1 MFLNHLQKFL
11 LTKNEKNNDLFFLYD
26 KQMNRLNNTTVLPVK
41 IGTRTYATTEHYV
54 LSSLLKDIP
63 QDLVLSYPLDKAR
76 QVFNYHDQEQYKKI
90 IYEAS
95 NKFNEKKCRSIQ
107 RQDGKTIGSIAR
119 QLLKDNMDFLY
130 KTESGPFQSVIGLTD
145 VENVL
150 YGYNLVG
157 HSLLRMKHLVEK
169 LPDLSGPME
178 YIFWKSHPEKEKIPA
193 MTSPK
198 TYRTILPK
206 KKKPIVDDA
215 QEEPSLNYVYEEMGE
230 NDEEYEPEEQA
241 YNPEEVPVYT
251 NDRVRWIATNPNSRL
266 DDLREIGAQADFLYT
281 MDAPLSDPFQA
292 PADLYSRTDPL
303 YIFKIYKATEHLVDR
318 MKNGMDIK
326 AFLNRPVDAI
336 LWECKVSP
344 ELFGIDPRSLGP
356 KQRNMIYVE
365 YWRRFMS
372 KTIPF
377 YSFIE
382 KEVMYPQNL
391 AGFIRQEY
399 TQDLNE
405 RIGAKIKEIL
415 FASFVYQVIE
425 RSYPHVAP
433 EMRIIVLTRE
443 MKQFTEEEYIDITDR
458 LYHLF
463 FEGKFLLDEEG
474 KQRILTHEAYRL
486 STQEMEEALHFVPCK
501 ILSAPATDIQ
511 GTVLDPLAP
520 ADIVIDDKVFHDLY
534 QYIYYRLLISYGSL
548 TQDQA
553 YEHLF
558 HQGSMVRGDDPRLAK
573 RLQEVVMTRKKELV
587 KTAYLA
593 KYEQYPQVQEMVLY
607 SRASNNRIHEEG
619 DDTVKLW
626 NEIPT
631 NPLDLELMK
640 WVVKTIP
647 ANSNHHF
654 EKSVHLYAFLHDLVR
669 SLNLMKSVVG
679 RRLQKKPLEVFFRC
693 FYHKVRTIQ
702 QGVKVPKTK
711 MPPEFSAYIGNT
723 KTVHEEAIEDLW
735 RMVFPIVYLFQ
746 QKKFDPTAW
755 HQEAKMTMS
764 LINKQDFIQ
773 ALSRVV
779 HCLYPEQE
787 VSNDHFYLI
796 TQMISGKDDIPM
808 WPDPSFEMIRE
819 VEEGE
824 SLGHLPEEI
833 RKRLPK
839 KKSNKKKME
848 TVQYNIVHPSF
859 APLQKKIQ
867 EAFHRPAIYDPVV
880 SRASYALA
888 ALQKETVQPRRIVFY
903 I

>member
-1 MFLNHLQKFL
+1 
-11 LTKNEKNNDLFFLYD
+11 
-26 KQMNRLNNTTVLPVK
+26 MNRLNNTTVLPVK
-41 IGTRTYATTEHYV
+41 IGNRTYATTEHYV

-63 QDLVLSYPLDKAR
+63 QDLVLSYPVDKAR
-76 QVFNYHDQEQYKKI
+76 HVFNYYDQEQYRKI

-107 RQDGKTIGSIAR
+107 RQDGKTMGSLAR
-119 QLLKDNMDFLY
+119 QLLKDNTDFLY
-130 KTESGPFQSVIGLTD
+130 KTENGPFQSVIGLTD

-150 YGYNLVG
+150 HGYNLIG

-206 KKKPIVDDA
+206 KKPIADDT
-215 QEEPSLNYVYEEMGE
+215 QEEEEEYVYEEMGE
-230 NDEEYEPEEQA
+230 NDEEYESEEPEEQG

-251 NDRVRWIATNPNSRL
+251 NDRVRWIATNANSRL
-266 DDLREIGAQADFLYT
+266 DDLREIGARADFLYT

-292 PADLYSRTDPL
+292 PVDLYSRTDPL
-303 YIFKIYKATEHLVDR
+303 YIFKIYKAAEHLVDL

-326 AFLNRPVDAI
+326 AFLNKPVDAI

-356 KQRNMIYVE
+356 KQRHMIYVE
-365 YWRRFMS
+365 YWHRFMS

-382 KEVMYPQNL
+382 KEIMYPQNL

-399 TQDLNE
+399 AHDLNE

-443 MKQFTEEEYIDITDR
+443 MKQFTEKEFVDITDR

-463 FEGKFLLDEEG
+463 FQGKFLLDEEG
-474 KQRILTHEAYRL
+474 RQLILTHESYRL
-486 STQEMEEALHFVPCK
+486 SAQDMEEALHFVPCK

-520 ADIVIDDKVFHDLY
+520 ADITIDDKVFHDLY
-534 QYIYYRLLISYGSL
+534 QYLYYNLFMSYGSL
-548 TQDQA
+548 TQDEA
-553 YEHLF
+553 YDHLF
-558 HQGSMVRGDDPRLAK
+558 YQGVMVRGNDPRLAK
-573 RLQEVVMTRKKELV
+573 QLQEVVLTRKKELV
-587 KTAYLA
+587 RTTYLA
-593 KYEQYPQVQEMVLY
+593 KYAQYPQVQEMVLY
-607 SRASNNRIHEEG
+607 SKASKNQIQKEG
-619 DDTVKLW
+619 DDMVKLW
-626 NEIPT
+626 NEVPT
-631 NPLDLELMK
+631 DPLDLELMK

-647 ANSNHHF
+647 ASSSHHL

-679 RRLQKKPLEVFFRC
+679 RRLQKKPLEVFFQC
-693 FYHKVRTIQ
+693 FHHKVKTIQ
-702 QGVKVPKTK
+702 QGIKVPKTR
-711 MPPEFSAYIGNT
+711 MPPEFLAYIRNT
-723 KTVHEEAIEDLW
+723 KTLHEEAIEDLW
-735 RMVFPIVYLFQ
+735 RMVFPLIYLFKQ
-746 QKKFDPTAW
+746 NKFHPAAW

-764 LINKQDFIQ
+764 SVSKQDFIH
-773 ALSRVV
+773 ALSRVI

-824 SLGHLPEEI
+824 SLGHLPKEI
-833 RKRLPK
+833 RERLPK
-839 KKSNKKKME
+839 KKKSSKME

-859 APLQKKIQ
+859 APLQREIK
-867 EAFHRPAIYDPVV
+867 EAFHRPAIHDAVV

-888 ALQKETVQPRRIVFY
+888 ALQKETIQPRRIVFY
-903 I
+903 L